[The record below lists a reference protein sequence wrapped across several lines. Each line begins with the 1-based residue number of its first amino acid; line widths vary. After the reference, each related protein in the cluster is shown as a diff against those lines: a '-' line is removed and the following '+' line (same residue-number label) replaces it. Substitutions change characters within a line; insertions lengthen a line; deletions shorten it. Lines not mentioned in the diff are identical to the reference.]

1 MDLLCCGYKCRW
13 AKTNLLRENQPI
25 CRIDRHN
32 CKICTGMSEQN
43 SPSKMT
49 ENNGLEKMCACYD
62 NILVSLQEFE
72 AFSASQIICN
82 VVNEHI
88 KRLTMVIQKHNE
100 IAATAEKSME
110 ALADGLRRLR
120 LQAQQVVDD
129 NHNHVIRMTS
139 DERDPVYTGEG

>member
-1 MDLLCCGYKCRW
+1 
-13 AKTNLLRENQPI
+13 
-25 CRIDRHN
+25 
-32 CKICTGMSEQN
+32 
-43 SPSKMT
+43 MT

-88 KRLTMVIQKHNE
+88 KRLTMVIQEHNE